1 MELSLI
7 NETDIT
13 KTRSSGLG
21 KSIAG
26 AATDV
31 ASSIIPGADIA
42 NKVTQISMAIIRLI
56 KTKRDASKLI
66 KQAMALPDN
75 SRDGLNAFDIDDALW
90 GNDGM
95 LHQKAQDEV
104 FRLVQTKLQEH
115 VDNNEQLPQN
125 FSNNIALAYI
135 KAKAKL

>member
-1 MELSLI
+1 
-7 NETDIT
+7 
-13 KTRSSGLG
+13 
-21 KSIAG
+21 
-26 AATDV
+26 
-31 ASSIIPGADIA
+31 
-42 NKVTQISMAIIRLI
+42 
-56 KTKRDASKLI
+56 
-66 KQAMALPDN
+66 MALPDN

>member
-1 MELSLI
+1 MKLSSI
-7 NETDIT
+7 NEADIT
-13 KTRSSGLG
+13 KTSTPGLG
-21 KSIAG
+21 KAVVG

-42 NKVTQISMAIIRLI
+42 NKVAQISMAIIKLI
-56 KTKRDASKLI
+56 KSKNDASKLI

-75 SRDGLNAFDIDDALW
+75 SRDDLNAFDIDDTLW
-90 GNDGM
+90 GNDGI